1 MKNNTYSTFIF
12 WAKITLPLLALALL
26 STVFLLARPIDPGNA
41 IPFAKVN
48 VEELAREKGIS
59 APNYS
64 GITRDGTTIS
74 ISANSAKP
82 QPNGDRSTITTE
94 GFNAE
99 FELPEGAIVTL
110 ESETGVINTDTQSA
124 RLEGNVRVVSSVG
137 YVVRSEQVD
146 ASISDA
152 RFSSTVPISAVGP
165 GGKITAGSM
174 ELVRRNENYLL
185 VFKDGVKLIYDPKG

>member
-1 MKNNTYSTFIF
+1 MKNNTYSIFIF

-48 VEELAREKGIS
+48 VEELAREKGIT

>member
-1 MKNNTYSTFIF
+1 
-12 WAKITLPLLALALL
+12 
-26 STVFLLARPIDPGNA
+26 
-41 IPFAKVN
+41 
-48 VEELAREKGIS
+48 
-59 APNYS
+59 
-64 GITRDGTTIS
+64 
-74 ISANSAKP
+74 
-82 QPNGDRSTITTE
+82 TITTE

-124 RLEGNVRVVSSVG
+124 RLDGNVRVVSSVG

-165 GGKITAGSM
+165 WWKITAGSM
-174 ELVRRNENYLL
+174 ELVRRNE
-185 VFKDGVKLIYDPKG
+185 